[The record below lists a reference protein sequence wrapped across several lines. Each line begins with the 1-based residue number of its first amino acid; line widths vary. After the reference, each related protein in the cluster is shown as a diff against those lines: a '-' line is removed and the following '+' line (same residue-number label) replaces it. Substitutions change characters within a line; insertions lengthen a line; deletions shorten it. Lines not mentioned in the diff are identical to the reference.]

1 VTQIRSNA
9 YHSLIN
15 VCHFTAG
22 LDAVIDFG
30 IIPVLVDKLVM
41 EKEEEILILI
51 LKLIKILNEGELAPT
66 ILQNTPVIE
75 RLNKHLGSTN
85 AKIREMSAMN
95 LGSISYNLLG
105 KEKCINAGS
114 IKPLSEML
122 VDKVSEVRTAATR
135 ALCSLS

>member
-1 VTQIRSNA
+1 
-9 YHSLIN
+9 

-66 ILQNTPVIE
+66 IL
-75 RLNKHLGSTN
+75 
-85 AKIREMSAMN
+85 
-95 LGSISYNLLG
+95 
-105 KEKCINAGS
+105 
-114 IKPLSEML
+114 
-122 VDKVSEVRTAATR
+122 
-135 ALCSLS
+135 